1 MKHKGKISGLLLG
14 NTVAVTE
21 WIALQDVIAKMDAR
35 SFWTVLII
43 YIIQMILSYYFG
55 YRYDKK
61 QGEIHERLG
70 IKSNEFMIDFF
81 GKMAALSERNTHKVT
96 VYMISIYEWSELISN
111 LQEKKINQLVKK
123 VENILVN
130 TVRKSDVVACWE
142 ENQYVIIAVDNGY
155 ENSSIINRFLNNI
168 TKELENDMVN
178 ITFLFGAA
186 SYPIEGRTI
195 EELLNKAK
203 ANLYK
208 NRDLK
213 KS

>member
-1 MKHKGKISGLLLG
+1 M
-14 NTVAVTE
+14 
-21 WIALQDVIAKMDAR
+21 
-35 SFWTVLII
+35 
-43 YIIQMILSYYFG
+43 
-55 YRYDKK
+55 
-61 QGEIHERLG
+61 
-70 IKSNEFMIDFF
+70 
-81 GKMAALSERNTHKVT
+81 
-96 VYMISIYEWSELISN
+96 
-111 LQEKKINQLVKK
+111 
-123 VENILVN
+123 
-130 TVRKSDVVACWE
+130 ACWE

-178 ITFLFGAA
+178 ITFLFGVA